1 MYEGIK
7 VPSSQ
12 RVVSVEEAVLE
23 ARERI
28 MNSHILFGG
37 VLSSLGVKFSKR
49 FPHAAVD
56 NEYIYFNK
64 AWLASQS
71 YDEIHGTVFHE
82 VGHPTLLHSFR
93 KGDREHG
100 DWNWAC
106 DATWNLIAIE
116 EGVTLPKLA
125 IVKPEYAGM
134 SSEEV
139 YLIRQK
145 QKQTGEEDKQESQD
159 EVLPPT
165 EDEDEAQTGED
176 DGEEQD
182 AEQDGDESEDA
193 GEDAGEDSEA
203 DADGSEGEGEGEDEG
218 EDGEGEGEGDADAET
233 EAEGEGEGDGQ
244 DGNEDFDPNADPA
257 DDEVLVD
264 AADRQAGKDAKSDN
278 PELDWRIKV
287 ETLANM
293 AARAGQL
300 GDTLKKELGIIKSGK
315 EKWSDRLRDLIENA
329 DSAEDR
335 SWRRVDRRNSGSDFL
350 AAGEYTEEVQDI
362 VIHLDTS
369 GSMWSDEQMKAMA
382 ADIQDILVSR
392 SFRRLY
398 VLHVD
403 TDVAHV
409 EEFDPKVDSLNFDRQ
424 HYGGGGTAFAPS
436 LVWLEDH
443 PEVNPAVII
452 YLTDMQGYF
461 PSERQVPNFP
471 IIWLD
476 YTGAGK
482 SLLPQWLEGTS
493 TYIPVD
499 RNEM

>member
-56 NEYIYFNK
+56 DQYIYFNR
-64 AWLASQS
+64 AWLAAQS

-93 KGDREHG
+93 KGDRLHS

-125 IVKPEYAGM
+125 IVKPEFAGM

-145 QKQTGEEDKQESQD
+145 QKETNEQDQQEAQD
-159 EVLPPT
+159 EVLPPQ
-165 EDEDEAQTGED
+165 EDEQEAGSD
-176 DGEEQD
+176 DAGD
-182 AEQDGDESEDA
+182 DEQDG
-193 GEDAGEDSEA
+193 
-203 DADGSEGEGEGEDEG
+203 EGEESGDDAGEDEG
-218 EDGEGEGEGDADAET
+218 EDGNGEGEGECDADADAEGDS
-233 EAEGEGEGDGQ
+233 EGEANGDY
-244 DGNEDFDPNADPA
+244 DPNADPA

-264 AADRQAGKDAKSDN
+264 AADRQSGKEAKSDN

-293 AARAGQL
+293 ADRAGQL
-300 GDTLKKELGIIKSGK
+300 GATLKKELGIIKAGK
-315 EKWSDRLRDLIENA
+315 EKWADRLRDLIENA
-329 DSAEDR
+329 DAAEDR

-350 AAGEYTEEVQDI
+350 AAGDYTEEVQDI

-369 GSMWSDEQMKAMA
+369 GSMWSDDLMKAMA
-382 ADIQDILVSR
+382 ADISDILVSR

-409 EEFDPKVDSLNFDRQ
+409 EEFDPKVDAVNFDRQ
-424 HYGGGGTAFAPS
+424 NYGGGGTAFAPS

-461 PSERQVPNFP
+461 PSESQVPSFP
-471 IIWLD
+471 MIWLD

-482 SLLPQWLEGTS
+482 SLIPNWLEGTS

-499 RNEM
+499 PNEM